1 MRWRR
6 TDGGPDDA
14 AGAGQVP
21 GVPAGR
27 PDPPIAGG
35 GDAGEGRDPGPAR
48 RRPPP
53 GASFT
58 RSMLGAFARG
68 TGLVAVALV
77 VGIVLLQWSDA
88 STDAAAGGRPPVAG
102 TPAAPG
108 TTATSAATATTGPAG
123 PRPPSAISVLVLN
136 GSGRNNQAKPMSDR
150 LTVVGYRTL
159 TPGTVARRDA
169 SAVLCRAGLTREA
182 GALVAATGLPA
193 QPGTLDDATAAG
205 FPGAGP
211 ADCVVVIGAR

>member
-1 MRWRR
+1 VRWRR
-6 TDGGPDDA
+6 TDGGPEDA
-14 AGAGQVP
+14 AGAGQAP
-21 GVPAGR
+21 DAPAGR
-27 PDPPIAGG
+27 PHPPTA

-169 SAVLCRAGLTREA
+169 SAVLCRPGLTREA

-193 QPGTLDDATAAG
+193 QPGTLEDATAAG